1 MNTRENVLQ
10 RLSNG
15 LRREALAYRIVGIV
29 SLVTSILLILI
40 AIVTLCAGAFMTA
53 TETPADD
60 IYYSENYIVE
70 NDDTSIEHSNN
81 GLYIEDGDSSV
92 EFNGDGLYIEDGDS
106 SVEFN
111 DDGLFIEDGDSY
123 VEFGQDGLIIEDGED
138 VYTFTED
145 DAFIFAGVGVM
156 AVGGFYFGFGCS
168 LLAIAI
174 VNLVMASKVSKSRYS
189 EVLTAKHAGSVGS
202 IVLAALFNEIA
213 LIFVIINFVL
223 AKKHRAVL
231 EN

>member
-1 MNTRENVLQ
+1 MNTRENILQ

-29 SLVTSILLILI
+29 GLVTSILLLI
-40 AIVTLCAGAFMTA
+40 IGIVVMGAGTYMTA
-53 TETPADD
+53 TETPVDD
-60 IYYSENYIVE
+60 IYYSDNYIIE
-70 NDDTSIEHSNN
+70 NDDTSIEHSN
-81 GLYIEDGDSSV
+81 
-92 EFNGDGLYIEDGDS
+92 DGLYIEDGDS

-111 DDGLFIEDGDSY
+111 NDGLYIEDGDSSVQFNNDGLY
-123 VEFGQDGLIIEDGED
+123 IEDGDSSVEFGQDGLIIEDGED

-145 DAFIFAGVGVM
+145 DAFILAGAGVM
-156 AVGGFYFGFGCS
+156 ALGGFYVGFGGS

-202 IVLAALFNEIA
+202 IVVAALFNEIA